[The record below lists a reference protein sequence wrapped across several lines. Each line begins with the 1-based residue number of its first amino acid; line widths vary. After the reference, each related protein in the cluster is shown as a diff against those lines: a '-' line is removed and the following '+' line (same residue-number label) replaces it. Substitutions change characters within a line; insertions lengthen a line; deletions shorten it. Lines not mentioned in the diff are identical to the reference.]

1 VSNKVLWGAEAIGA
15 AINRSPKQTYYLLNK
30 GLIRSAQRIGTQWV
44 ADEDDLQREFSIA
57 MQATSLTAREMLDQ
71 LAKVP
76 PFSDAEEARS

>member
-1 VSNKVLWGAEAIGA
+1 MSRKIWGAEAIGA
-15 AINRSPKQTYYLLNK
+15 AINRNPKQTYYLLNK

-57 MQATSLTAREMLDQ
+57 GQAQPQFTAREILDQ

-76 PFSDAEEARS
+76 PFADTEGAT